1 MEEEEKL
8 YSRIGIMNENGTIL
22 SVYCEYG
29 GDIENVGKTLYEYY
43 NTREAVSDLIK
54 RGSIVELKKY
64 VDKGIF
70 DKDES
75 KEDTTIFIIRD
86 LNYSPRLFTYVNNR
100 NIKGFVKTAQDIGA
114 EYAYLFTKDDKWV
127 VVDMVT
133 GDIDSLESV
142 LNELEGR
149 NTK

>member
-8 YSRIGIMNENGTIL
+8 YSRIGIMNEKGTIL
-22 SVYCEYG
+22 SVFCEYG
-29 GDIENVGKTLYEYY
+29 GDIENVGKTLYENY
-43 NTREAVSDLIK
+43 NTREVVTDLIK

-64 VDKGIF
+64 LDKGIF

-75 KEDTTIFIIRD
+75 KEDTTVFIIRD
-86 LNYSPRLFTYVNNR
+86 LNYSPRIFTYVNNR
-100 NIKGFVKTAQDIGA
+100 NIKGFLKTAQDIGA
-114 EYAYLFTKDDKWV
+114 EYAYLFTKNDKWV

-133 GDIDSLESV
+133 GETESLEKI
-142 LNELEGR
+142 LNELEER